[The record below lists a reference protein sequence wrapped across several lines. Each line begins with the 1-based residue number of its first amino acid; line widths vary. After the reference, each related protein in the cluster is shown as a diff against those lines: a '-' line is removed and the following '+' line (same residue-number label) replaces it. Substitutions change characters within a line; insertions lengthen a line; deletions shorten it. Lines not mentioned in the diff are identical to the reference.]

1 MIRKGLRKTCVK
13 RGSFGVTI
21 DASYLELGGGR
32 RPANHAG
39 RVGAQS
45 SCVAIAALALSSRA
59 VRLLLAHTMSP
70 AVHALGICARVLH
83 PVAAFPLEA
92 GFALA
97 AETVCRAGFRDAAP
111 AVAAQG
117 VCCIADVLGTVGPA
131 PVRIATAGVPA

>member
-1 MIRKGLRKTCVK
+1 
-13 RGSFGVTI
+13 
-21 DASYLELGGGR
+21 
-32 RPANHAG
+32 
-39 RVGAQS
+39 
-45 SCVAIAALALSSRA
+45 
-59 VRLLLAHTMSP
+59 MSP

-117 VCCIADVLGTVGPA
+117 VCCITDVLGAVGSA